1 MVKDCGCNHFYLFL
15 LLFYSLL
22 VNVVSSV
29 YLLKFAV
36 ELYLYRDA
44 NMKDNLLYGTNV
56 MCTFLNI
63 YIYIYLNALFRKK
76 YSWEMNDTYF
86 SGHIDFL
93 GKLLWVCTDFFIN
106 CTVL

>member
-1 MVKDCGCNHFYLFL
+1 MVTDCGCNHFYLFA

-63 YIYIYLNALFRKK
+63 YIYIL
-76 YSWEMNDTYF
+76 YSEKNI
-86 SGHIDFL
+86 H
-93 GKLLWVCTDFFIN
+93 GK
-106 CTVL
+106 